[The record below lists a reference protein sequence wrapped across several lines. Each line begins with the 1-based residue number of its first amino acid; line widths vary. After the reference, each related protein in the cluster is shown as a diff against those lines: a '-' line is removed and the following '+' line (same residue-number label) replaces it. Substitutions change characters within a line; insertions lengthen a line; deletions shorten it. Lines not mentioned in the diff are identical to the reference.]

1 MFLLILLILFLV
13 VLWPALR
20 AGWRIW
26 RQMRQMQQFM
36 RDPQEFIRRK
46 AEQEARRQSRHRPQ
60 SGPDEGSPMPRR
72 HGKKIASDVGEYVDF
87 EELEGP
93 ADIQRPKKSTFRP
106 EEQVTDIKWEDL
118 P

>member
-26 RQMRQMQQFM
+26 SQMRQMQQFM
-36 RDPQEFIRRK
+36 RDPQEYIRRQ
-46 AEQEARRQSRHRPQ
+46 AEQEARRQSRP
-60 SGPDEGSPMPRR
+60 GSYDRGTESSTAPRR
-72 HGKKIASDVGEYVDF
+72 HGKKIAPDVGEYVDF
-87 EELEGP
+87 EELDGP
-93 ADIQRPKKSTFRP
+93 ADIQRPKKSNFRP